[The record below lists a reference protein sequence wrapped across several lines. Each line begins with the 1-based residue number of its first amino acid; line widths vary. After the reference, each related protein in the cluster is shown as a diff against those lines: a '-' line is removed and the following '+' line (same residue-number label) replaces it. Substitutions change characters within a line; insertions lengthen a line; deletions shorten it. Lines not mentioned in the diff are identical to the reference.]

1 MFTFKSGIFLIT
13 TEPSGSIKCCDFLLA
28 ELVFQEEIC
37 CVELVSYAY
46 ASI

>member
-1 MFTFKSGIFLIT
+1 MKTVMKLLV
-13 TEPSGSIKCCDFLLA
+13 PKKCGDFLVA
-28 ELVFQEEIC
+28 ESVFQEEIC